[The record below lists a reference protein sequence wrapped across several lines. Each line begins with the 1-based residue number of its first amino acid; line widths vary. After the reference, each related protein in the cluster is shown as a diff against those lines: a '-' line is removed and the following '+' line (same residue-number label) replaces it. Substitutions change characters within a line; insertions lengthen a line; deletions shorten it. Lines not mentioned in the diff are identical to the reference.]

1 MAVARIWT
9 KPPAIRQR
17 AGALCAVVA
26 SLATA
31 SFAQSDPAALAD
43 QARQAMAERRFSE
56 AADVYSEL
64 ANSFPGEPSLQANL
78 GMALHLSGRDEEA
91 LGPLRQA
98 ASAMPSSFQVHF
110 FLGASLTRLGQYRES
125 IEPLGHAARLD
136 PSHAFAKAL
145 LGDSLEASG
154 RFDAAL
160 EAWQALATLEPSNPY
175 PRAGMARCYEQL
187 ALQALEELTR
197 RDPESHY
204 VLRLHGHSRLAA
216 AQYPSALY
224 LFRQALERKP
234 DLRSAHEAIA
244 EIYDQAGREEWA
256 AVERERSTALPR
268 VDCSSAQPAACAF
281 AEGRFEEAAR
291 LPRDPSQED
300 LFWAARASA
309 RLAEREFSALV
320 ALDGSVDQLRLIADI
335 LASRQEFPKAV
346 EAIRRSLELRPGDGS
361 LERQLAELLY
371 RARRIDEAPAFA
383 GALSPLG
390 PSRSEVAGDAWQPAC
405 GAAGIRISNPSP
417 PVRSCTPRSDE
428 RHTKGSGPGPSGD
441 WESEGGPVAS
451 AGGRR
456 HGLGRQHSLPARA
469 GLPAPGHERG
479 SKGGASPR
487 TGTWRLGRAK
497 RSRPPRPW
505 KSPPRSDAHLGT

>member
-1 MAVARIWT
+1 
-9 KPPAIRQR
+9 
-17 AGALCAVVA
+17 
-26 SLATA
+26 
-31 SFAQSDPAALAD
+31 
-43 QARQAMAERRFSE
+43 MAERRFSE

-136 PSHAFAKAL
+136 PSHVFAKAL

-234 DLRSAHEAIA
+234 DLRSAHEALA

-371 RARRIDEAPAFA
+371 RARRIDEAQ
-383 GALSPLG
+383 PLLE
-390 PSRSEVAGDAWQPAC
+390 RFL
-405 GAAGIRISNPSP
+405 
-417 PVRSCTPRSDE
+417 RSDPQDP
-428 RHTKGSGPGPSGD
+428 RWPAMLGSLLVEQQEF
-441 WESEGGPVAS
+441 ESAIPLLQS
-451 AGGRR
+451 ALALPDPTNATRR
-456 HGLGRQHSLPARA
+456 GLGRALLATGNPKEALSHLLAAAATDSDGSIHYQLAQAYQRLGMSAEAREALSAYRDLEARA
-469 GLPAPGHERG
+469 RQAIE
-479 SKGGASPR
+479 ASASLEI
-487 TGTWRLGRAK
+487 T
-497 RSRPPRPW
+497 PPE
-505 KSPPRSDAHLGT
+505 

>member
-1 MAVARIWT
+1 
-9 KPPAIRQR
+9 
-17 AGALCAVVA
+17 
-26 SLATA
+26 
-31 SFAQSDPAALAD
+31 
-43 QARQAMAERRFSE
+43 MAERRFSE

-78 GMALHLSGRDEEA
+78 GMALHLSGRDQEA

-136 PSHAFAKAL
+136 PSHVFAKAL

-160 EAWQALATLEPSNPY
+160 EAWQALAKLEPSNPY

-371 RARRIDEAPAFA
+371 RARKIDEAQ
-383 GALSPLG
+383 PLLE
-390 PSRSEVAGDAWQPAC
+390 RFL
-405 GAAGIRISNPSP
+405 
-417 PVRSCTPRSDE
+417 RSDPHDP
-428 RHTKGSGPGPSGD
+428 RWPAMLGSLLVEQQEFEAAIPLLQ
-441 WESEGGPVAS
+441 S
-451 AGGRR
+451 ALALPDPTSATRR
-456 HGLGRQHSLPARA
+456 GLGRALLATGNPKEALQHLLAASVADSDGSIHYQLAQAYQRLGMSAEARA
-469 GLPAPGHERG
+469 ALSVYRDLEARARQAIE
-479 SKGGASPR
+479 ASASLEV
-487 TGTWRLGRAK
+487 T
-497 RSRPPRPW
+497 PPE
-505 KSPPRSDAHLGT
+505 